1 MMNKVKA
8 RWVALVAVLAALFV
22 APSVWATGN
31 PWDQMFTDAGT
42 AITSL
47 SGSAATLI
55 GLVFAGIILLF
66 VGYKLVRK
74 ASSAV

>member
-1 MMNKVKA
+1 MMF
-8 RWVALVAVLAALFV
+8 L
-22 APSVWATGN
+22 ATGN

-42 AITSL
+42 AIGSL
-47 SGSAATLI
+47 STSAATLI
-55 GLVFAGIILLF
+55 GLVFAGIVLLF